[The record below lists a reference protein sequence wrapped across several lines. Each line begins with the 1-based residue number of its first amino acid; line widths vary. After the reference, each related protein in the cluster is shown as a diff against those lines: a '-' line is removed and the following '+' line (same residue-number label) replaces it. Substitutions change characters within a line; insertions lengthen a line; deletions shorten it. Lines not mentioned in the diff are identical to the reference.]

1 MKTCFEDLKN
11 IEVLYD
17 LFDSTDSQ
25 QVCTVWALSQE
36 NLTLVHGNNKGADQP
51 AHPRSLVSP
60 YAVPFLERIIAELVT
75 CKISIF

>member
-25 QVCTVWALSQE
+25 QVCTVRASSQE
-36 NLTLVHGNNKGADQP
+36 NLTLLHANNKGADQP
-51 AHPRSLVSP
+51 THLRSLVS
-60 YAVPFLERIIAELVT
+60 AFVVRFLERIIAKLVT